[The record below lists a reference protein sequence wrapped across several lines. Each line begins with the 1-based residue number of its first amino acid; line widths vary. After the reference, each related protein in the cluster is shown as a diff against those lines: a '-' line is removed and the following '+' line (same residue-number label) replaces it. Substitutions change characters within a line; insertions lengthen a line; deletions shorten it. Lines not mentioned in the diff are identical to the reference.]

1 MTTKYMI
8 TVKKN
13 NLMASNEKAL
23 KHYIMACGKIELT
36 DKFIKYNEIECNFE
50 IKTIIP
56 EETDIIIYQ
65 LIIYNNSI
73 EADIN
78 SDFTKSYAS
87 LQRIVEKI
95 LADVSVNFEVLWDDL
110 SYYCA
115 QLSYPSIYKIENS
128 MRMLITKFMLVNV
141 GSNWS
146 EKEVPSSVKSSPS
159 SKRESNKDNVKQSI
173 VYKLDFIELAD
184 VLFKSFPLKES
195 LNDLRKVKD
204 SITWENVAPFVPMSN
219 WERYFKKHVSIE
231 PDKLKKIWEE
241 LYTFRCSV
249 AHNKRITLEDHNMIE
264 AKISEISPAIN
275 AAINALDDIAIPKED
290 TEKISEAVVSMNDD
304 LLKRLLSIYEMF
316 RTSTNE
322 KGYKQ
327 LPYVSVVE
335 LYYSKGEISE
345 EEKNRLLAI
354 GRMRNNIAH
363 CVKEYEKSEIIE
375 AIDFLNDITSR
386 LW

>member
-1 MTTKYMI
+1 ML

-13 NLMASNEKAL
+13 NLMAPNEKAL
-23 KHYIMACGKIELT
+23 KHYIMACGKIELI
-36 DKFIKYNEIECNFE
+36 DNIIRYNEIECNFE

-65 LIIYNNSI
+65 LIIYNNSM

-87 LQRIVEKI
+87 LQRVIEKI
-95 LADVSVNFEVLWDDL
+95 LSDISVNFEILWDDL

-115 QLSYPSIYKIENS
+115 QLSYPSIYKIENM
-128 MRMLITKFMLVNV
+128 MRMLITKFMLINV
-141 GSNWS
+141 GANWS

-184 VLFKSFPLKES
+184 VLFKTFPLKER
-195 LNDLRKVKD
+195 LNDLQKIKD
-204 SITWENVAPFVPMSN
+204 NITWDNVAPFVPMSN
-219 WERYFKKHVSIE
+219 WERYFKTHVSIE

-241 LYTFRCSV
+241 LYSFRCSV
-249 AHNKRITLEDHNMIE
+249 AHNKRITLEDFNKIE

-275 AAINALDDIAIPKED
+275 SAINTLDDIAISKDD
-290 TEKISEAVVSMNDD
+290 TEKIAEAVVSMNDD
-304 LLKRLLSIYEMF
+304 LIKRFLYVYEMF

-322 KGYKQ
+322 QNYKHMGYFK
-327 LPYVSVVE
+327 VIE
-335 LYYSKGEISE
+335 YYHTKGEISDE
-345 EEKNRLLAI
+345 DKNRLLDI
-354 GRMRNNIAH
+354 GTMRNDIVH
-363 CVKEYEKSEIIE
+363 CTKEYSEQEITE
-375 AIDFLNDITSR
+375 AINFLNYITAEI
-386 LW
+386 W